1 MEEQQARESQA
12 DLARMQAVR
21 GHALARETAEAAG
34 NTHRAMLNEG
44 IHFATSSRKHLVGAR
59 KQSTMDQVKAIPDKV
74 LSLHKPL
81 SAKPVL
87 QPPPKWQINDALTRD
102 PPQFIE
108 DVCAYAVQT
117 GQEAVGALRTHM
129 EPSMRQAASDIFD
142 AAGAI
147 MDEKE
152 RTQQGLPPGPSGNSS
167 GEPKRCHDC
176 GLTTHLRGSRL
187 CEHFNPEHSAR
198 GRGRGRA
205 RR

>member
-44 IHFATSSRKHLVGAR
+44 IHFATSSRKHL
-59 KQSTMDQVKAIPDKV
+59 
-74 LSLHKPL
+74 
-81 SAKPVL
+81 
-87 QPPPKWQINDALTRD
+87 
-102 PPQFIE
+102 
-108 DVCAYAVQT
+108 
-117 GQEAVGALRTHM
+117 EAVGALRTHM

>member
-1 MEEQQARESQA
+1 MGPISKQTLHQVQNIAQAGIHMEEQQARESQA

-44 IHFATSSRKHLVGAR
+44 IHFATSSRKHL
-59 KQSTMDQVKAIPDKV
+59 
-74 LSLHKPL
+74 
-81 SAKPVL
+81 
-87 QPPPKWQINDALTRD
+87 
-102 PPQFIE
+102 
-108 DVCAYAVQT
+108 
-117 GQEAVGALRTHM
+117 EAVGALRTHM

-167 GEPKRCHDC
+167 GEPKGATIVDSQPILGEAGCANISIRSMVL
-176 GLTTHLRGSRL
+176 GVVAEAVLG
-187 CEHFNPEHSAR
+187 AR
-198 GRGRGRA
+198 NRPLGRRRA
-205 RR
+205 HKGGT